1 MSATPVRPAL
11 LPMGPTAFLLDLSEA
26 PDPLAA
32 VLDWHADLLA
42 HPEPGQVEAL
52 AAARTVLMR
61 FVDPASA
68 AAAAP
73 RLPLRTPAA
82 ADAGQAREVRV
93 ETVYDGEDLAEVARL
108 TGLSTDAVIE
118 AHTGTPWRVAFGGF
132 APGFFYLAGGDSRLQ
147 VPRRDSPRTAV
158 PAGSVA
164 LAGEF
169 SAVYPRRSPGG
180 WQLLGRTTAPLWD
193 LDAAPPALLAP
204 GDTVRFVAVRE
215 QATLTQ
221 AKQEAPDQQ
230 HATTAPALTVL
241 DPGLRTLIQD
251 GGRPYRGDLGVTASG
266 TADAP
271 SAAQANRLVGN
282 HPDAPVLET
291 LLGGLT
297 LRAERNVVL
306 ALTGGVDEATV
317 TQANGATHPVVPC
330 AAFALYAG
338 ETLTLNPPRAGLRG
352 YVGLRGTL
360 EVEPVLGSRSTDTL
374 SGLGP
379 TPLAAG
385 DVLRVAPPEP
395 LGARRQEAT
404 PATGAI
410 AVGHPEAPA
419 TPLPAPGQ
427 TVVLRATPGPRADW
441 FGEEGAA
448 ALAAGSWVVGPQSD
462 RVGARLTAAEGGAP
476 LTRSRQGELA
486 SEGMVPGAVQVPPD
500 GLPVVF
506 LADHPVTGGYPVI
519 AVVHPAD
526 LALAA
531 QLRPGTPVRFQITTQ
546 GEPR

>member
-1 MSATPVRPAL
+1 
-11 LPMGPTAFLLDLSEA
+11 
-26 PDPLAA
+26 
-32 VLDWHADLLA
+32 
-42 HPEPGQVEAL
+42 
-52 AAARTVLMR
+52 
-61 FVDPASA
+61 
-68 AAAAP
+68 
-73 RLPLRTPAA
+73 
-82 ADAGQAREVRV
+82 
-93 ETVYDGEDLAEVARL
+93 VYDGEDLAEVSRL
-108 TGLSTDAVIE
+108 TGLSTEAVVE

-132 APGFFYLAGGDSRLQ
+132 APGFFYLAGGDPRLV

-193 LDAAPPALLAP
+193 LDATPPALLAP

-215 QATLTQ
+215 QATLTTPDKQ
-221 AKQEAPDQQ
+221 AKPGEPAQQDQP

-266 TADAP
+266 AADAP

-291 LLGGLT
+291 LLGGLA

-379 TPLAAG
+379 APLAAG
-385 DVLRVAPPEP
+385 DILSVAPPEP

-427 TVVLRATPGPRADW
+427 TVVLRASPGPRADW

-531 QLRPGTPVRFQITTQ
+531 QLRPGTPVRFQITTGTSTQ